1 MSARRRQQTLPSP
14 LIDREVFFG
23 NPRIANGQLSPDG
36 LWLSFVQP
44 LDRVLNVWVKRV
56 GEPFETARPMTD
68 DRNRPVIQCFWSR
81 DSARILF
88 VQDRGGDENFHLY
101 SVDPA
106 ADPPADARVPPA
118 LDLTPC
124 GDVQAR
130 IYELPED
137 DPRHAIVGLNDRDP
151 RLHDVY
157 RLDLWTAERE
167 LLLLNEQ
174 NVAEWTTD
182 LAGRLRLGHR
192 QRPDGGWEI
201 LRVDGGD
208 VVPVYDCGPDEE
220 CTPLCFHVDGERAY
234 VVTNRGQPDLSRL
247 VLLDPA
253 SGEIEEVESD
263 PDGEVDFGSALF
275 AADTRELIATSYT
288 GERVRWYPR
297 EERFTVDLERARR
310 RFPTG
315 DLGFRSMTR
324 DGRRM
329 LVSVVSD
336 VEPGASWLYD
346 REDGAFEFLYRT
358 RPDVPSRHM
367 ASMEPV
373 RYAGRDGL
381 EIPAYLTVPNGVAAG
396 KLPAVIFPH
405 GGPWARDAWGFH
417 NIVQF
422 LANRGYVV
430 LQPNFRGSTGFGKR
444 FLNLG
449 NGEWGTGAMQ
459 HDLSDGVRWLVE
471 QGTVDPDRIAIMG
484 GSYGGYA
491 TLAGVAFTPDLY
503 AAAVSI
509 VGPSSIPTL
518 LESIPPYW
526 EPVKRTFSV
535 RVGDPEEPADLE
547 RMRAQSPLYAAAS
560 IRTPLLVVQGANDP
574 RVKKSESDQI
584 VRALRDLGHEVEYL
598 VAADEGHG
606 FASEESNQALF
617 AKVEEF
623 LAAHLGGRHQV
634 EMPERVRRRLEE
646 LAVVIE
652 DV

>member
-1 MSARRRQQTLPSP
+1 MSERTREQSISTP

-36 LWLSFVQP
+36 RWLSFVQP
-44 LDRVLNVWVKRV
+44 FDRVLNVWVKRI
-56 GEPFETARPMTD
+56 GEPFEAARPMTD
-68 DRNRPVIQCFWSR
+68 DRERPVIQCFWSR
-81 DSARILF
+81 DSRRILF
-88 VQDRGGDENFHLY
+88 VQDRGGDENFHVY
-101 SVDPA
+101 AVDPA
-106 ADPPADARVPPA
+106 ADAAAGERVPPP
-118 LDLTPC
+118 LDLTPG

-151 RLHDVY
+151 RLHDAY
-157 RLDLWTAERE
+157 RLDLWTGERK
-167 LLLLNEQ
+167 LLLTNEA
-174 NVAEWTTD
+174 NVAEWLTD
-182 LAGRLRLGHR
+182 LEGCLRLGHR

-201 LRVDGGD
+201 LRVDGEEL
-208 VVPVYDCGPDEE
+208 VPVYDCGPDEE
-220 CTPLCFHVDGERAY
+220 CTPLRFHVDGARVYME
-234 VVTNRGQPDLSRL
+234 TNRGTPDLSRL
-247 VLLDPA
+247 VLLDPVT
-253 SGEIEEVESD
+253 GVVEEVESD
-263 PDGEVDFGSALF
+263 PEEEVDFGGALF
-275 AADTRELIATSYT
+275 SADTRELIATWYT
-288 GERVRWYPR
+288 GERLRWYPR
-297 EERFTVDLERARR
+297 EERFAADLERARR
-310 RFPTG
+310 RFPEG

-329 LVSVVSD
+329 LVSVLSD

-346 REDGAFEFLYRT
+346 RQDGTFDLLYRT
-358 RPDVPSRHM
+358 RPDVPSQHM
-367 ASMEPV
+367 ASMKPV
-373 RYAGRDGL
+373 RYPARDGL
-381 EIPAYLTVPNGVAAG
+381 EIPAYLTIPDGAPAQG
-396 KLPAVIFPH
+396 LPAVIFPH
-405 GGPWARDAWGFH
+405 GGPWARDTWGFH

-422 LANRGYVV
+422 LANRGYAV

-449 NGEWGTGAMQ
+449 NREWGTGAMQ
-459 HDLSDGVRWLVE
+459 HDLSDGVRWLIE
-471 QGTVDPDRIAIMG
+471 RGIADPDRIGIMG

-535 RVGDPEEPADLE
+535 RVGDPAVPADLE
-547 RMRAQSPLYAAAS
+547 RMRAQSPLYSAGS

-574 RVKKSESDQI
+574 RVKKAESDQI
-584 VRALRDLGHEVEYL
+584 VRALRELGHEVEYL

-623 LAAHLGGRHQV
+623 LAAHLGGRYQA
-634 EMPERVRRRLEE
+634 EIPERVRRRLEE
-646 LAVVIE
+646 LAVEIDSV
-652 DV
+652 

>member
-1 MSARRRQQTLPSP
+1 MHGPAP

-36 LWLSFVQP
+36 RWLSFVQP

-56 GEPFETARPMTD
+56 EEPFEAARPMTD
-68 DRNRPVIQCFWSR
+68 DRARPVIQSFWSR
-81 DSARILF
+81 DSSRILF
-88 VQDRGGDENFHLY
+88 VQDRGGDENFHVY
-101 SVDPA
+101 AVDPA
-106 ADPPADARVPPA
+106 AETAVGSRVGPA

-124 GDVQAR
+124 GDIQAR
-130 IYELPED
+130 VVELPED
-137 DPRHAIVGLNDRDP
+137 DPRHAIVGINDRDP

-157 RLDLWTAERE
+157 RLDLWTGERE
-167 LLLLNEQ
+167 LLLANKE
-174 NVAEWTTD
+174 NVAEWVTD

-201 LRVDGGD
+201 LRVDGNSLT
-208 VVPVYDCGPDEE
+208 PIYDCGPDEE
-220 CTPLCFHVDGERAY
+220 CQPIRFHVDAKRVY
-234 VVTNRGQPDLSRL
+234 VETSRGGADFSRL
-247 VLLDPA
+247 ILLDPA
-253 SGEIEEVESD
+253 TGRTEEVESD
-263 PDGEVDFGSALF
+263 PEGEVDFGGALF
-275 AADTRELIATSYT
+275 SADTRELIATWYM
-288 GERVRWYPR
+288 GDRIRWYPR
-297 EERFTVDLERARR
+297 EERFAEDLASARR
-310 RFPTG
+310 DLPQG

-329 LVSVVSD
+329 LVSVISD

-346 REDGAFEFLYRT
+346 REAGAFELLYRT
-358 RPDVPSRHM
+358 RPEVPSQHM
-367 ASMEPV
+367 ARMTAV
-373 RYAGRDGL
+373 RYPARDGV
-381 EIPAYLTVPNGVAAG
+381 EIPAYLTLPSGAG
-396 KLPAVIFPH
+396 PGGLPVVLFPH
-405 GGPWARDAWGFH
+405 GGPWVRDTWGFH

-422 LANRGYVV
+422 LANRGYAV

-459 HDLSDGVRWLVE
+459 HDLTDGVRWLVD
-471 QGTVDPDRIAIMG
+471 QGIADPNRIAIMG

-526 EPVKRTFSV
+526 EPVRRTFSV
-535 RVGDPEEPADLE
+535 RVGDPENPADLE
-547 RMRAQSPLYAAAS
+547 RMRAQSPLYFADR

-574 RVKKSESDQI
+574 RVKKAESDQI
-584 VRALRDLGHEVEYL
+584 VRALRDLGREVQYL
-598 VAADEGHG
+598 VAVDEGHG

-623 LAAHLGGRHQV
+623 LATHLGGRYQGDA
-634 EMPERVRRRLEE
+634 PERVRRRLDE
-646 LAVVIE
+646 LIVEPAEV
-652 DV
+652 

>member
-1 MSARRRQQTLPSP
+1 MSSRPNPSSDPVP

-36 LWLSFVQP
+36 RWLSFVQP
-44 LDRVLNVWVKRV
+44 LDGVLNVWVKRLE
-56 GEPFETARPMTD
+56 EPFEAARPMSD
-68 DRNRPVIQCFWSR
+68 DRDRPVIQSFWSR
-81 DSARILF
+81 DARRILF
-88 VQDRGGDENFHLY
+88 VQDRGGDENYHVY
-101 SVDPA
+101 AVDPA
-106 ADPPADARVPPA
+106 ADVAGGARVPPA

-157 RLDLWTAERE
+157 RLDLWTGERK
-167 LLLLNEQ
+167 LLLANEE
-174 NVAEWTTD
+174 NVAEWIAD

-201 LRVDGGD
+201 LRVDGED

-220 CTPLCFHVDGERAY
+220 CTPLCFHVDGARAY
-234 VVTNRGQPDLSRL
+234 VVTNRGEPDLSRL
-247 VLLDPA
+247 ILLDPA
-253 SGEIEEVESD
+253 SGETEEVESD
-263 PDGEVDFGSALF
+263 PEGEADFGGALF
-275 AADTRELIATSYT
+275 SADTRELIATWYT
-288 GERVRWYPR
+288 GDRVRWYPR
-297 EERFTVDLERARR
+297 EERFAEGIERARR
-310 RFPTG
+310 ALPEG

-329 LVSVVSD
+329 LVSVLSD
-336 VEPGASWLYD
+336 VEPGASWMYD
-346 REDGAFEFLYRT
+346 REDGTFELLYRT
-358 RPDVPSRHM
+358 RPDVPSQHM
-367 ASMEPV
+367 AFMDPV
-373 RYAGRDGL
+373 RYPARDGL
-381 EIPAYLTVPNGVAAG
+381 EIPAYLTIPNGSSAEN
-396 KLPAVIFPH
+396 LPAVIFPH
-405 GGPWARDAWGFH
+405 GGPWARDTWGFH

-449 NGEWGTGAMQ
+449 NREWGTGAMQ

-471 QGTVDPDRIAIMG
+471 RGIADPDRVAIMG

-535 RVGDPEEPADLE
+535 RVGDPDDPADLE
-547 RMRAQSPLYAAAS
+547 RMRAQSPLYSAAT

-574 RVKKSESDQI
+574 RVKKAESDQI

-617 AKVEEF
+617 AKIEEF
-623 LAAHLGGRHQV
+623 LAAHLGGRYQADV
-634 EMPERVRRRLEE
+634 PERVRRRLGE
-646 LAVVIE
+646 LAVEIE